1 MTTHDTVAVASDVI
15 TASFEDIERVAQRLT
30 ALEYRLGMIEA
41 KLSQLLCQPTSTS
54 PEPTEAPTGE
64 STEAPAEEPAEEPT
78 GESTEAPA
86 EEPAEEP
93 AGEPAEEPTGEST
106 EAPPEAPTEAPA
118 EEPTEA
124 PPEAHP
130 EASTEPEVYFS
141 YFEIESELKE
151 LAKWIIVQSESD
163 FNPEV
168 NPTGRIYRLPT
179 DAAVIPPAQ
188 LERLIVP
195 SKEWQAFA
203 RILNLYPTTVWRDPR
218 DREGSNVDYIIH
230 MLHPEGLFFIRMRAV
245 ET

>member
-1 MTTHDTVAVASDVI
+1 MNEEIMTAHTDTVAVASDVI

-64 STEAPAEEPAEEPT
+64 STEAPAE
-78 GESTEAPA
+78 APA
-86 EEPAEEP
+86 EEPAE
-93 AGEPAEEPTGEST
+93 ALTGEST
-106 EAPPEAPTEAPA
+106 EELTGELTGEPTGELTGELTGEPTEVPPEAPAP
-118 EEPTEA
+118 EL
-124 PPEAHP
+124 
-130 EASTEPEVYFS
+130 YFS